1 CAAELLQSLCCVHRF
16 AVDVDARSELLCE
29 RSVFGPT
36 TDSRNLVTEFVR
48 ELNAQMTKSADTLD
62 SDEVAGGCTAVAQRV
77 EHSDAG
83 AEQWRRLGITQTFRY
98 RHNSLHRSHHILLVS
113 PVVADAR
120 NFQVLAVA
128 KISSLARS
136 AGPIVSAMPT
146 HTDTLSL
153 LPVRH

>member
-1 CAAELLQSLCCVHRF
+1 
-16 AVDVDARSELLCE
+16 
-29 RSVFGPT
+29 
-36 TDSRNLVTEFVR
+36 
-48 ELNAQMTKSADTLD
+48 MTKSADTLD

-153 LPVRH
+153 LPVGHTVTKFVNDADDFMPRDAGILNSGPTAFFRE